1 MGAVPPKSK
10 RKPVEEVLEDTSPE
24 VTSWR
29 KGSQVLWNQ
38 VGLVIQMRYSQG
50 HSTTL
55 FKCSRDND
63 NMSMRSIFCWEFQS
77 ALLME
82 PWNPRIT
89 GHHLTISG
97 SPNLKVTWGW
107 CWSQDSHHQHHRLI
121 QPKEKSVIPSDTVI
135 LTRHKSCWLSCA
147 VTHCCWVHGLLGCCS
162 WWWWWPWDMQTAAV
176 LVFRRYRK
184 NRNNRKQQH
193 REHKTSQSS
202 QQQNSAECA
211 HGLVALKQV
220 RDSLVLG

>member
-38 VGLVIQMRYSQG
+38 VELVIQTRYSQG
-50 HSTTL
+50 HSRTL
-55 FKCSRDND
+55 FKCSRE
-63 NMSMRSIFCWEFQS
+63 NMSTRSIFRWEFQS

-82 PWNPRIT
+82 PWNQRIT

-97 SPNLKVTWGW
+97 SQNLKVTWGW
-107 CWSQDSHHQHHRLI
+107 CWSQDSHHQHHQLI
-121 QPKEKSVIPSDTVI
+121 QPFGSFGPKKRVWYREI
-135 LTRHKSCWLSCA
+135 LWYWPGIRAAGCHVLSPTA
-147 VTHCCWVHGLLGCCS
+147 AGFMGCCS

-184 NRNNRKQQH
+184 TETTESNSIENIKHHSN
-193 REHKTSQSS
+193 KT
-202 QQQNSAECA
+202 
-211 HGLVALKQV
+211 V
-220 RDSLVLG
+220 RTARMVW